1 MFLNIHLR
9 KMVKKIY
16 LSILI
21 ISILALISAYFI
33 EYFLGYQP
41 CNLCLLE
48 RIPYA
53 LSIIIILAH
62 FKIKFIDKYVLLVLI
77 VIFVVSAL
85 LSIYHFGIEQGL
97 IEESFVC
104 SAKDYLNLNK
114 EQLLQE
120 LQKMN
125 ISCKNVAFTI
135 FGLSLTTY
143 NILLSVI
150 ISATLIKIY
159 AKQKKN

>member
-16 LSILI
+16 LSILF

-53 LSIIIILAH
+53 LSIIIILAN
-62 FKIKFIDKYVLLVLI
+62 FKFKFNDTSILLVLI
-77 VIFVVSAL
+77 IIFVVSAL
-85 LSIYHFGIEQGL
+85 LSIYHLGIEQGL

-104 SAKDYLNLNK
+104 STKDNLNLNK

-125 ISCKNVAFTI
+125 ISCKNVAFTL

-143 NILLSVI
+143 NILLSMI

-159 AKQKKN
+159 AKQK

>member
-16 LSILI
+16 LSTLI

-53 LSIIIILAH
+53 LSIIIILAN
-62 FKIKFIDKYVLLVLI
+62 FKFKFNDKSILLVLI
-77 VIFVVSAL
+77 IIFVVSAL
-85 LSIYHFGIEQGL
+85 LSIYHLGIEQGL

-104 SAKDYLNLNK
+104 STKDNLNLNK

-159 AKQKKN
+159 AKQK

>member
-1 MFLNIHLR
+1 
-9 KMVKKIY
+9 MVKKIY

-33 EYFLGYQP
+33 EYYLGYQP

-53 LSIIIILAH
+53 LSIIIILTN
-62 FKIKFIDKYVLLVLI
+62 FKIKFNDKYILLVLI

-85 LSIYHFGIEQGL
+85 LSIYHLGIEQGL

-104 SAKDYLNLNK
+104 STKDNLNLNK

-159 AKQKKN
+159 AKQK

>member
-1 MFLNIHLR
+1 
-9 KMVKKIY
+9 MVKKIY
-16 LSILI
+16 LSILV
-21 ISILALISAYFI
+21 ISILALTSAYFI

-53 LSIIIILAH
+53 LSIIIILTN
-62 FKIKFIDKYVLLVLI
+62 FKIKFNDKHTLLVLI

-104 SAKDYLNLNK
+104 STKDNLNLNK

-159 AKQKKN
+159 AKQK

>member
-1 MFLNIHLR
+1 
-9 KMVKKIY
+9 MVKKIY

-53 LSIIIILAH
+53 LSIIIILAN
-62 FKIKFIDKYVLLVLI
+62 FKVKFNDKNTILVLI

-85 LSIYHFGIEQGL
+85 LSIYHLGIEQGL

-104 SAKDYLNLNK
+104 STKDNLNLNK

-159 AKQKKN
+159 AKQK

>member
-1 MFLNIHLR
+1 
-9 KMVKKIY
+9 MVKKIY

-53 LSIIIILAH
+53 LSIIIILAN
-62 FKIKFIDKYVLLVLI
+62 FKIKFNDKYTLLVLI
-77 VIFVVSAL
+77 IIFVVSAL

-104 SAKDYLNLNK
+104 STKDNLNLNK

-159 AKQKKN
+159 AKQK

>member
-1 MFLNIHLR
+1 
-9 KMVKKIY
+9 MVKKIY

-53 LSIIIILAH
+53 LSIIIILAN
-62 FKIKFIDKYVLLVLI
+62 FKFKFNDKSILLVLI
-77 VIFVVSAL
+77 IIFVVSAL
-85 LSIYHFGIEQGL
+85 LSIYHLGIEQGL

-104 SAKDYLNLNK
+104 STKDNLNLNK

-150 ISATLIKIY
+150 ISDTLIKIY
-159 AKQKKN
+159 AKQK

>member
-53 LSIIIILAH
+53 LSIIIILAN
-62 FKIKFIDKYVLLVLI
+62 FKFKFKFNDKSILLVLI
-77 VIFVVSAL
+77 IIFVVSAL
-85 LSIYHFGIEQGL
+85 LSIYHLGIEQGL

-104 SAKDYLNLNK
+104 STKDNLNLNK

-159 AKQKKN
+159 AKQK

>member
-1 MFLNIHLR
+1 
-9 KMVKKIY
+9 MVKKIY

-53 LSIIIILAH
+53 LSIIIILAN
-62 FKIKFIDKYVLLVLI
+62 FKIKFNDKYILLVLI
-77 VIFVVSAL
+77 VIFIVSAL
-85 LSIYHFGIEQGL
+85 LSIYHLGIEQGL

-104 SAKDYLNLNK
+104 STKDNLNLNK

-159 AKQKKN
+159 AKQK

>member
-53 LSIIIILAH
+53 LSIIIILAN
-62 FKIKFIDKYVLLVLI
+62 FTIKFNDKNVLIVLI
-77 VIFVVSAL
+77 VIFILIAL

-104 SAKDYLNLNK
+104 STKDNLNLNK

-150 ISATLIKIY
+150 ISATLVKIY
-159 AKQKKN
+159 AKQK

>member
-1 MFLNIHLR
+1 
-9 KMVKKIY
+9 MVKKIY

-21 ISILALISAYFI
+21 ISILVLTSAYFI

-53 LSIIIILAH
+53 LSIIIILAN
-62 FKIKFIDKYVLLVLI
+62 FKIKFNDKHALLVLI
-77 VIFVVSAL
+77 TIFVVSAL
-85 LSIYHFGIEQGL
+85 LSIYHLGIEQGL
-97 IEESFVC
+97 IEETFVC
-104 SAKDYLNLNK
+104 STKDNLNLNK

-125 ISCKNVAFTI
+125 ISCKNVSFTI

-150 ISATLIKIY
+150 ISVTLIKIY
-159 AKQKKN
+159 AKQK

>member
-1 MFLNIHLR
+1 
-9 KMVKKIY
+9 MVKKIY

-21 ISILALISAYFI
+21 ISILALSSAYFI

-53 LSIIIILAH
+53 LSIIIILTNL
-62 FKIKFIDKYVLLVLI
+62 KIKFNDKHTILVLI
-77 VIFVVSAL
+77 IIFVVSAL
-85 LSIYHFGIEQGL
+85 LSIYHLGIEQGL

-104 SAKDYLNLNK
+104 STKDNLNLNK

-159 AKQKKN
+159 AKQK

>member
-1 MFLNIHLR
+1 MFLDIHLR

-53 LSIIIILAH
+53 LSIIIILAN
-62 FKIKFIDKYVLLVLI
+62 FKIKFNDKYILLVLI
-77 VIFVVSAL
+77 IIFVVSAL
-85 LSIYHFGIEQGL
+85 LSIYHLGIEQGL

-104 SAKDYLNLNK
+104 STKDNLNLNK

-150 ISATLIKIY
+150 ISATLIIIY
-159 AKQKKN
+159 AKQK

>member
-53 LSIIIILAH
+53 LSIIIILAN
-62 FKIKFIDKYVLLVLI
+62 FKFKFNDKSILLVLI
-77 VIFVVSAL
+77 IIFVVSAL
-85 LSIYHFGIEQGL
+85 LSIYHLGIEQGL

-104 SAKDYLNLNK
+104 STKDNLNLNK

-125 ISCKNVAFTI
+125 ITCKNVAFTI

-150 ISATLIKIY
+150 ISATLIRIY
-159 AKQKKN
+159 AKQK

>member
-1 MFLNIHLR
+1 
-9 KMVKKIY
+9 MVKKIY

-21 ISILALISAYFI
+21 ISILALTSAYFI

-53 LSIIIILAH
+53 LSIIIILTN
-62 FKIKFIDKYVLLVLI
+62 FKIKFNDKHTILVLI

-104 SAKDYLNLNK
+104 STKDNLNLNK

-159 AKQKKN
+159 AKQK

>member
-53 LSIIIILAH
+53 LSIIIILTN
-62 FKIKFIDKYVLLVLI
+62 FKIKFNDKHILLVLI
-77 VIFVVSAL
+77 VIFVISAL
-85 LSIYHFGIEQGL
+85 LSIYHLGIEQGL

-104 SAKDYLNLNK
+104 STKDNLNLNK

-159 AKQKKN
+159 AKQK

>member
-1 MFLNIHLR
+1 
-9 KMVKKIY
+9 MVKKIY

-21 ISILALISAYFI
+21 ISILALTSAYFI

-53 LSIIIILAH
+53 LSIIIILTN
-62 FKIKFIDKYVLLVLI
+62 FKIKFNDRHTILILI

-104 SAKDYLNLNK
+104 STKDNLNLNK

-143 NILLSVI
+143 NMLLSVI

-159 AKQKKN
+159 AKQK

>member
-53 LSIIIILAH
+53 LSIIIILAN
-62 FKIKFIDKYVLLVLI
+62 FKFKFNDKSILLVLI
-77 VIFVVSAL
+77 IIFVVSVL
-85 LSIYHFGIEQGL
+85 LSIYHLGIEQGL

-104 SAKDYLNLNK
+104 STKDNLNLNK
-114 EQLLQE
+114 DQLLQE

-159 AKQKKN
+159 AKQK

>member
-53 LSIIIILAH
+53 LSIIIILTNL
-62 FKIKFIDKYVLLVLI
+62 KIKFNDKHTLLVLI
-77 VIFVVSAL
+77 VIFIVSAL
-85 LSIYHFGIEQGL
+85 LSIYHLGIEQGL

-104 SAKDYLNLNK
+104 STKDNQILNK

-120 LQKMN
+120 LQKVN

-159 AKQKKN
+159 AKQK

>member
-1 MFLNIHLR
+1 
-9 KMVKKIY
+9 MVKKIY
-16 LSILI
+16 FSILI
-21 ISILALISAYFI
+21 ISILALTSAYFI

-53 LSIIIILAH
+53 LSIIIILTNL
-62 FKIKFIDKYVLLVLI
+62 KIKFNDKYTILVLI

-104 SAKDYLNLNK
+104 STKDNLNLNK

-159 AKQKKN
+159 AKQK

>member
-1 MFLNIHLR
+1 
-9 KMVKKIY
+9 MVKKIY
-16 LSILI
+16 LSILF
-21 ISILALISAYFI
+21 ISILALTSAYFI

-53 LSIIIILAH
+53 LSIIIILANL
-62 FKIKFIDKYVLLVLI
+62 KIRFNDKYALLVLI
-77 VIFVVSAL
+77 VIFIAGAL
-85 LSIYHFGIEQGL
+85 LSIYHFGIEQGFV
-97 IEESFVC
+97 EESFVC
-104 SAKDYLNLNK
+104 STKDNLNLNK

-125 ISCKNVAFTI
+125 VNCKNVAFTI

-159 AKQKKN
+159 AKQK

>member
-1 MFLNIHLR
+1 
-9 KMVKKIY
+9 MVKKIY

-21 ISILALISAYFI
+21 ISILALTSAYFI
-33 EYFLGYQP
+33 EYFLGFQP

-48 RIPYA
+48 RIPYV
-53 LSIIIILAH
+53 LSIIIILTY
-62 FKIKFIDKYVLLVLI
+62 FKIKFNDKNTILVLI

-104 SAKDYLNLNK
+104 STKDNLNLNK

-159 AKQKKN
+159 AKQK

>member
-1 MFLNIHLR
+1 
-9 KMVKKIY
+9 MVKKIY
-16 LSILI
+16 LSILF
-21 ISILALISAYFI
+21 ISILALTSAYFI
-33 EYFLGYQP
+33 EYYLGYQP

-53 LSIIIILAH
+53 LSIIIILADL
-62 FKIKFIDKYVLLVLI
+62 KIKFNDKYTLLVLI

-85 LSIYHFGIEQGL
+85 LSIYHYGIEQGL
-97 IEESFVC
+97 IEESFAC
-104 SAKDYLNLNK
+104 STKDNLNLNK

-159 AKQKKN
+159 AKQK

>member
-1 MFLNIHLR
+1 ME
-9 KMVKKIY
+9 KKIY
-16 LSILI
+16 LSILV
-21 ISILALISAYFI
+21 ISILALTSAYFI

-53 LSIIIILAH
+53 LSIIIILAN
-62 FKIKFIDKYVLLVLI
+62 FKFKFNDKSILLVLI
-77 VIFVVSAL
+77 IIFVVSAL
-85 LSIYHFGIEQGL
+85 LSIYHLGIEQGL

-104 SAKDYLNLNK
+104 STKDNLNLNK

-159 AKQKKN
+159 AKQK

>member
-1 MFLNIHLR
+1 ME
-9 KMVKKIY
+9 KKIY

-53 LSIIIILAH
+53 LSIIIILAN
-62 FKIKFIDKYVLLVLI
+62 FKFKFNDKSILLVLI
-77 VIFVVSAL
+77 IIFVVSAL
-85 LSIYHFGIEQGL
+85 LSIYHLGIEQGL

-104 SAKDYLNLNK
+104 STKDNLNLNK

-159 AKQKKN
+159 AKQK

>member
-1 MFLNIHLR
+1 
-9 KMVKKIY
+9 MVKKIY

-21 ISILALISAYFI
+21 TSILALISAYFI

-53 LSIIIILAH
+53 LSIIIILAN
-62 FKIKFIDKYVLLVLI
+62 FKIKFNDKNTILVLI

-104 SAKDYLNLNK
+104 STKDNLNLNK

-159 AKQKKN
+159 AKQK

>member
-1 MFLNIHLR
+1 
-9 KMVKKIY
+9 MVKNIY
-16 LSILI
+16 LGILI
-21 ISILALISAYFI
+21 ISIVALTSAYFI
-33 EYFLGYQP
+33 EYILGYQP

-62 FKIKFIDKYVLLVLI
+62 FRIKFNDKYALLVLVI
-77 VIFVVSAL
+77 IFVANAL
-85 LSIYHFGIEQGL
+85 LSIYHFGIEQEL
-97 IEESFVC
+97 IKESFVC
-104 SAKDYLNLNK
+104 NAKDDLNLNK

-120 LQKMN
+120 LQKMS

-159 AKQKKN
+159 AKQK

>member
-1 MFLNIHLR
+1 
-9 KMVKKIY
+9 MVKKIY

-21 ISILALISAYFI
+21 ISILALTSAYFI

-53 LSIIIILAH
+53 LSIIIILTNL
-62 FKIKFIDKYVLLVLI
+62 KIKFNDKHTILVLI
-77 VIFVVSAL
+77 IIFVVSAL

-104 SAKDYLNLNK
+104 STKDNLNLNK

-143 NILLSVI
+143 NMLLSVI

-159 AKQKKN
+159 AKQK

>member
-1 MFLNIHLR
+1 
-9 KMVKKIY
+9 MVKKIY
-16 LSILI
+16 LSILV
-21 ISILALISAYFI
+21 ISILALTSAYFI

-53 LSIIIILAH
+53 LSIIIILTN
-62 FKIKFIDKYVLLVLI
+62 FKIKFNDKHILLVLI
-77 VIFVVSAL
+77 VIFVISAL
-85 LSIYHFGIEQGL
+85 LSIYHLGIEQGL

-104 SAKDYLNLNK
+104 SIKDSLNLNK

-159 AKQKKN
+159 AKQK

>member
-1 MFLNIHLR
+1 
-9 KMVKKIY
+9 MVKKIY
-16 LSILI
+16 LSILV
-21 ISILALISAYFI
+21 ISILALTSAYFI

-53 LSIIIILAH
+53 LSIIIILAN
-62 FKIKFIDKYVLLVLI
+62 FKIKFNDKYTLLVLI
-77 VIFVVSAL
+77 IIFVVSAL

-104 SAKDYLNLNK
+104 STKDNLNLNK

-159 AKQKKN
+159 AKQK

>member
-1 MFLNIHLR
+1 
-9 KMVKKIY
+9 MVKKIY

-53 LSIIIILAH
+53 LSIIIILTN
-62 FKIKFIDKYVLLVLI
+62 FKIKFNDKHTILVLI

-104 SAKDYLNLNK
+104 STKDNLNLNK

-150 ISATLIKIY
+150 ISATLTKIY
-159 AKQKKN
+159 AKQK

>member
-1 MFLNIHLR
+1 
-9 KMVKKIY
+9 MVKKIY

-21 ISILALISAYFI
+21 ISILALTSAYFI

-53 LSIIIILAH
+53 LSIIIILTN
-62 FKIKFIDKYVLLVLI
+62 FKIKFNDKDTILVLI

-104 SAKDYLNLNK
+104 STKDNLNLNK

-159 AKQKKN
+159 AKQK

>member
-1 MFLNIHLR
+1 
-9 KMVKKIY
+9 MVKKIY

-53 LSIIIILAH
+53 LSIIIILAN
-62 FKIKFIDKYVLLVLI
+62 FKFKFNDKSILLVLI
-77 VIFVVSAL
+77 IIFVVSAL
-85 LSIYHFGIEQGL
+85 LSIYHLGIEQGL

-104 SAKDYLNLNK
+104 STKDNLNLNK

-135 FGLSLTTY
+135 FGLSLTIY
-143 NILLSVI
+143 NMLLSVI

-159 AKQKKN
+159 AKQK

>member
-1 MFLNIHLR
+1 
-9 KMVKKIY
+9 MVKKIY

-21 ISILALISAYFI
+21 ISILALTSAYFI

-53 LSIIIILAH
+53 LSIIIILTN
-62 FKIKFIDKYVLLVLI
+62 FKIKFNDKHTILLLI

-104 SAKDYLNLNK
+104 STKDNLNLNK

-159 AKQKKN
+159 AKQK

>member
-1 MFLNIHLR
+1 
-9 KMVKKIY
+9 MVKRIY

-53 LSIIIILAH
+53 LSIIIILTNL
-62 FKIKFIDKYVLLVLI
+62 KIKFNDKHTLLVLI
-77 VIFVVSAL
+77 VIFIVSAL
-85 LSIYHFGIEQGL
+85 LSIYHLGIEQRL

-104 SAKDYLNLNK
+104 STKDNLNLSK
-114 EQLLQE
+114 EQLLEE

-159 AKQKKN
+159 AKQK

>member
-1 MFLNIHLR
+1 
-9 KMVKKIY
+9 MVKKIY
-16 LSILI
+16 SSILV
-21 ISILALISAYFI
+21 ISIFALTSAYFI

-53 LSIIIILAH
+53 LSIIIILAK
-62 FKIKFIDKYVLLVLI
+62 FKIKFNDKYVLLVLI
-77 VIFVVSAL
+77 IIFTVSTL

-104 SAKDYLNLNK
+104 STKDNLNLNK

-159 AKQKKN
+159 AKQK

>member
-53 LSIIIILAH
+53 LSIIIILAN
-62 FKIKFIDKYVLLVLI
+62 FKFKFNDKSILLVLI
-77 VIFVVSAL
+77 IIFVVSAL

-104 SAKDYLNLNK
+104 STKDNLNLNK

-159 AKQKKN
+159 AKQK

>member
-16 LSILI
+16 LSILV

-33 EYFLGYQP
+33 EHFLGYQP

-53 LSIIIILAH
+53 LSIIIILTN
-62 FKIKFIDKYVLLVLI
+62 FKIKFNDKHTILVLI

-104 SAKDYLNLNK
+104 STKDNLNLDK

-159 AKQKKN
+159 AKQK